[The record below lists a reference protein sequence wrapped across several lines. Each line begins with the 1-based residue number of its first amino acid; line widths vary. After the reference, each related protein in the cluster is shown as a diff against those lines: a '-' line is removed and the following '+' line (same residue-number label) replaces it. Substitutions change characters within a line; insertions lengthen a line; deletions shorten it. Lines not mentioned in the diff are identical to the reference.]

1 MQRRAVT
8 WVIAASVAVGGCAS
22 SLASSP
28 RAGDAYVVAVPVERS
43 ESEIARCANAYEPR
57 PVTGAE
63 VPQTSIATEATA
75 YGRGDVR
82 DLVSWGVK
90 KDGDQTVFVVS
101 GQSWVF
107 PKSGRGEANSNLV
120 AITPSAEARSRVDAL
135 ISACSG

>member
-1 MQRRAVT
+1 MQRRAIR
-8 WVIAASVAVGGCAS
+8 WVMAASVAVGGCAS
-22 SLASSP
+22 SPASSP

-43 ESEIARCANAYEPR
+43 ESANAYEPR
-57 PVTGAE
+57 PVAGAE

-82 DLVSWGVK
+82 DQVSWGVK